1 MDIATE
7 LMINEEIRDREVRL
21 IDENGE
27 QLGVMPTHKA
37 LELAEERGLDLA
49 KIQPMAKPPV
59 CKLLDY
65 DKYRYEQSRRERENR
80 KNQRVVSLKEVQ
92 LSATI
97 EEIPYAVL
105 HKITDRITHEVEG
118 INRVLYDLT
127 PKPSGTIEW
136 E

>member
-27 QLGVMPTHKA
+27 QLGVMTTQQA
-37 LELAEERGLDLA
+37 LQLAEERGLDLA
-49 KIQPMAKPPV
+49 KIQPSAVPPV

-65 DKYRYEQSRRERENR
+65 DKYRYEQAKRERENR
-80 KNQRVVSLKEVQ
+80 KNQRVVDIKEVQ

-97 EEIPYAVL
+97 EENDVNTKAKMAIRFL
-105 HKITDRITHEVEG
+105 ENGD
-118 INRVLYDLT
+118 
-127 PKPSGTIEW
+127 
-136 E
+136 